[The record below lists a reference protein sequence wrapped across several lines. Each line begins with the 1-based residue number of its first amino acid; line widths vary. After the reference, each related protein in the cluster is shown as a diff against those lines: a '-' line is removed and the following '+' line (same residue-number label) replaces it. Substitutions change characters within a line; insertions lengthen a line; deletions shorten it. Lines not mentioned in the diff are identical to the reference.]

1 VPPIKRGPSDRLHA
15 SIGYLAP
22 TAAPMAVPLPF
33 QKVSLLIVAITA
45 PPPVISAVRLL
56 APPAVQGAQLFT
68 RGKQG
73 IIPGK
78 TVLQFSLVP
87 AVTLAQ
93 ER

>member
-1 VPPIKRGPSDRLHA
+1 
-15 SIGYLAP
+15 
-22 TAAPMAVPLPF
+22 MAVPLPF
-33 QKVSLLIVAITA
+33 QKVSLLIVANAA
-45 PPPVISAVRLL
+45 PPPVVSAVRLL

-68 RGKQG
+68 RGKEG